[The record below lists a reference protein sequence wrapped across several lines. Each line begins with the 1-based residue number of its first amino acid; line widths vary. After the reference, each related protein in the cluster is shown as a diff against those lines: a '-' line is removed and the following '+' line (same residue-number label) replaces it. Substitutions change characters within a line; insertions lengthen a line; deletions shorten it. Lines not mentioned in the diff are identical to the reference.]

1 METKEYKIERG
12 VYGGKTEECTIRLPL
27 GITLVTG
34 GKNDTDC
41 GLMDGHLNY
50 IGIVKEDFDEIE
62 EPLSDFPVILT
73 KLCKDLSFITIHDIK
88 FIGESPNIINP
99 EEMDEPTYKHELTK
113 WNNENFLGDYGVENY
128 IAYYD
133 DEFRLIKMSQIRKII
148 SEFNIRVSTVYNLS
162 DDGQHE
168 YRAIE
173 QDYTSLRGL
182 ILDGFGIYEKQLA
195 GQFVSGNVARS
206 YWSTLIQNTLETLGD
221 SDVLGVDFGP
231 DLEYVDDINIAHKAY
246 LNKDYDKLRDA
257 LKMKITGNS
266 RIWNDDD

>member
-27 GITLVTG
+27 NITLVTG
-34 GKNDTDC
+34 GKNDTEC
-41 GLMDGHLNY
+41 GLVDGHLNY
-50 IGIVKEDFDEIE
+50 IGIVKESYDEIE

-99 EEMDEPTYKHELTK
+99 DEMDEKTYESELTK
-113 WNNENFLGDYGVENY
+113 WNNENFLGDYGVESY

-133 DEFRLIKMSQIRKII
+133 DEFRLTKMSQIRKII
-148 SEFNIRVSTVYNLS
+148 SEFNIRVNIVYNNS
-162 DDGQHE
+162 DDGQYE

-182 ILDGFGIYEKQLA
+182 RLDGFGIYENQLA
-195 GQFVSGNVARS
+195 GQFVSGNAACS
-206 YWSTLIQNTLETLGD
+206 YWRTLIQRTLGTLNRD
-221 SDVLGVDFGP
+221 SGVLDVDFGVYV
-231 DLEYVDDINIAHKAY
+231 EYVDNVNLAHKAY
-246 LNKDYDKLRDA
+246 LSKDYDKLREA
-257 LKMKITGNS
+257 ILMKKTY
-266 RIWNDDD
+266 